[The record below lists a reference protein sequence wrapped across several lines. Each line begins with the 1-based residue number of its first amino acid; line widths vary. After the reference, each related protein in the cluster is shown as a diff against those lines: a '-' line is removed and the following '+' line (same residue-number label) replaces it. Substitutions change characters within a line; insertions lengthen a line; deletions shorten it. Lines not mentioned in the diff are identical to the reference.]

1 MVIVCQYEQYITTNY
16 LVCPQMIR
24 SKKKRFKKKLKR
36 LILHRMIDLVFQD
49 IREHQRC
56 TDGGITFN
64 DKFRCGDIQFTP
76 GNFLIR
82 NSSGI

>member
-1 MVIVCQYEQYITTNY
+1 MVIVCQYDQCITTNY
-16 LVCPQMIR
+16 PVCPQIIR
-24 SKKKRFKKKLKR
+24 SKKTLQKKLKR